1 MAGFAIDTEV
11 EPSDGLK
18 LGSEGREGKYKG
30 SLWSLCDDDLVFHD
44 DLALHCGA
52 DLPASV
58 LGDLQFKA
66 LWSRSSVMSQG
77 DPSRRCKPG
86 HLFTSWSDLVAAADS
101 SGRNRNKRHASSS
114 FRAGELSSVLH
125 PPQV

>member
-1 MAGFAIDTEV
+1 MWD
-11 EPSDGLK
+11 L
-18 LGSEGREGKYKG
+18 REEKG
-30 SLWSLCDDDLVFHD
+30 NTRVLFGACDDDLVFHG

-66 LWSRSSVMSQG
+66 LWLRSSAMSQG
-77 DPSRRCKPG
+77 DPSRRCKSG
-86 HLFTSWSDLVAAADS
+86 HLFTSWSHLVAADDS

-114 FRAGELSSVLH
+114 FRAGESSSVLH

>member
-1 MAGFAIDTEV
+1 MWD
-11 EPSDGLK
+11 L
-18 LGSEGREGKYKG
+18 REEKG
-30 SLWSLCDDDLVFHD
+30 STRVLFGACDDDPVFHD

-52 DLPASV
+52 DLPTPV

-77 DPSRRCKPG
+77 DPSRRCKSG
-86 HLFTSWSDLVAAADS
+86 HLFTSWSDLVAADDS
-101 SGRNRNKRHASSS
+101 SGRNSNKRHASSS
-114 FRAGELSSVLH
+114 FRAGESSSVLH